1 MKLKN
6 FRIATRLGMAF
17 TAVLL
22 LTFALMAVAVIRLH
36 EVGNATAEM
45 ERAKDKA
52 DLAALWHSGNMAND
66 GMTEARLR
74 ALDPQDTKLIDD
86 KMKAK
91 SAEITEVK
99 EKLTALISDE
109 EGKRLLAKIADARVV
124 YMDVR
129 KQVFALR
136 DGGQSM
142 QQVSELIE
150 QKMKPTLAAYDVTV
164 ANLAERQ
171 QRVFD
176 ETKVKVDQTVA
187 SSRTILLAVGSAAL
201 VVGALLA
208 YLLSRSITRPLRE
221 AVEVARTVAAG
232 DLSRKVEV
240 HSADETGQLME
251 ALKSM
256 TDNLNRIVARVRA
269 GTDTIATGS
278 AEIAAGNQDL
288 SARTEQQAGALEET
302 ASSMEELTSTVQQNA
317 ENAHQGNEL
326 AARASEIAIEGGSVV
341 SQVVETMGA
350 INDSAHKIEDIISV
364 IEGIAFQ
371 TNILALNAAVEAARA
386 GEQGRGFAVVAS
398 EVRNLA
404 QRSAAAAKEIK
415 TLIDDSVGKVEV
427 GSRLVNQAGRTIQE
441 VVGSVQRVS
450 SIMAQIASASKEQ
463 SDGIEQVNQA
473 IGQMDQVTQ
482 QNAALVE
489 EAAAAAASMREQATS
504 LAEAV
509 SIFKIDGL
517 AVQPVAAP
525 APAVK
530 PAVAVKPAPAAAVP
544 ARPRLELA
552 RQQQGT
558 PARREPAMAGGDGW
572 EQF

>member
-1 MKLKN
+1 MNLKH

-22 LTFALMAVAVIRLH
+22 LTFALMAVAVVRMQ
-36 EVGNATAEM
+36 EVSDATAEM
-45 ERAKDKA
+45 DQAKYKA
-52 DLAALWHSGNMAND
+52 DLAQLWYSGNLIND
-66 GMTEARLR
+66 AMTEARLR
-74 ALDPQDTKLIDD
+74 ADDPQDTKLVDD
-86 KMKAK
+86 KMKAR
-91 SAEITEVK
+91 SADITKVK
-99 EKLTALISDE
+99 EKLTAIIRGED
-109 EGKRLLAKIADARVV
+109 GKRIVEQIAEARAG
-124 YMDVR
+124 YIDVR

-142 QQVSELIE
+142 QHVSGLIE
-150 QKMKPTLAAYDVTV
+150 RKMKPALEAYDAKVADLAA
-164 ANLAERQ
+164 RQ
-171 QRVFD
+171 TRLFNQAKDR
-176 ETKVKVDQTVA
+176 VDQTVA
-187 SSRTILLAVGSAAL
+187 SSRTILVALGSAAL

-208 YLLSRSITRPLRE
+208 YFLSRSITNPLRE

-232 DLSRKVEV
+232 DLSRQVEV
-240 HSADETGQLME
+240 HSRDETGQLME

-269 GTDTIATGS
+269 GTDTIGTAS
-278 AEIAAGNQDL
+278 AEIASGNQDL

-317 ENAHQGNEL
+317 ENAHQGNQL
-326 AARASEIAIEGGSVV
+326 AASASKIAIKGGSVV
-341 SQVVETMGA
+341 SQVVETMNA

-364 IEGIAFQ
+364 IDGIAFQ

-415 TLIDDSVGKVEV
+415 ILIDDSVEKVEV
-427 GSRLVNQAGRTIQE
+427 GSRLVNQAGATIQE
-441 VVGSVQRVS
+441 VVGSVQRVTA
-450 SIMAQIASASKEQ
+450 IMSQIASASKEQ

-489 EAAAAAASMREQATS
+489 EAAAAAASMREQAAG

-509 SIFKIDGL
+509 SIFRIDGL
-517 AVQPVAAP
+517 AAPALAAP
-525 APAVK
+525 AR
-530 PAVAVKPAPAAAVP
+530 AVP
-544 ARPRLELA
+544 ARPRLAPA

-558 PARREPAMAGGDGW
+558 PVRRAPATAGGDGW
-572 EQF
+572 EEF

>member
-1 MKLKN
+1 MNLKD

-17 TAVLL
+17 AAVLL
-22 LTFALMAVAVIRLH
+22 LTFALMAVAVMRLQD
-36 EVGNATAEM
+36 VGDATAEM
-45 ERAKDKA
+45 GLAKKKA
-52 DLAALWHSGNMAND
+52 DLAGLWYSGTLVSDAMA
-66 GMTEARLR
+66 EARLR
-74 ALDPQDTKLIDD
+74 ADDPQDAKMVDD
-86 KMKAK
+86 KMTAK
-91 SAEITEVK
+91 TAEITKIK
-99 EKLTALISDE
+99 EKLTEIVRGE
-109 EGKRLLAKIADARVV
+109 EGKRIIGQIADARAG
-124 YMDVR
+124 YIDLR

-142 QQVSELIE
+142 QQVRTLVES
-150 QKMKPTLAAYDVTV
+150 KMKPALDAYDVKV
-164 ANLAERQ
+164 AELAARQ
-171 QRVFD
+171 TRLFNQAKDR
-176 ETKVKVDQTVA
+176 VDQTVA
-187 SSRTILLAVGSAAL
+187 SSRTILVAVGSAAL

-208 YLLSRSITRPLRE
+208 YFLSRSITDPLRE

-240 HSADETGQLME
+240 RSRDETGQLME

-256 TDNLNRIVARVRA
+256 TDSLNRIVARVRA
-269 GTDTIATGS
+269 DTDTIATAS

-317 ENAHQGNEL
+317 ENAHQGNQL
-326 AARASEIAIEGGSVV
+326 AACASEIAIKGGSVV
-341 SQVVETMGA
+341 SQVVETMSA

-364 IEGIAFQ
+364 IDGIAFQ

-398 EVRNLA
+398 EVRSLA

-415 TLIDDSVGKVEV
+415 TLIDDSVEKVEV
-427 GSRLVNQAGRTIQE
+427 GSRLVNQAGATIQE
-441 VVGSVQRVS
+441 VVGSVQRVTG
-450 SIMAQIASASKEQ
+450 IMSEIASASKEQ

-489 EAAAAAASMREQATS
+489 EAAAAAASMREQAAS

-517 AVQPVAAP
+517 AVQAVAAP
-525 APAVK
+525 AV
-530 PAVAVKPAPAAAVP
+530 AVP
-544 ARPRLELA
+544 ARPRLE
-552 RQQQGT
+552 
-558 PARREPAMAGGDGW
+558 PVRRAPTTAGGDSW

>member
-1 MKLKN
+1 MKLKD
-6 FRIATRLGMAF
+6 FRIATRLGTAF

-22 LTFALMAVAVIRLH
+22 LTFTLMAVAVMRLQ
-36 EVGNATAEM
+36 EVGEATAEM
-45 ERAKDKA
+45 DAAKYKA
-52 DLAALWHSGNMAND
+52 DLAEFWYSGNLIND
-66 GMTEARLR
+66 AMTEARLR
-74 ALDPQDTKLIDD
+74 ADDPQDTKLIDD

-91 SAEITEVK
+91 SAEITQTK
-99 EKLTALISDE
+99 EKLTAIITGE
-109 EGKRLLAKIADARVV
+109 EGKRIVGQIADARVA
-124 YMDVR
+124 YIDVR

-136 DGGQSM
+136 DSGQSM

-150 QKMKPTLAAYDVTV
+150 SKMKPLLVAYDATV
-164 ANLAERQ
+164 ANLSAHQKRL
-171 QRVFD
+171 FN
-176 ETKVKVDQTVA
+176 ETKDRVDQTVA
-187 SSRTILLAVGSAAL
+187 ASRTILIAVGSTAL

-208 YLLSRSITRPLRE
+208 YFLSRSITNPLRE

-240 HSADETGQLME
+240 HSRDETGQLME

-302 ASSMEELTSTVQQNA
+302 ASSMEELTSTVKQNA

-326 AARASEIAIEGGSVV
+326 AASASEIAIKGGSVV
-341 SQVVETMGA
+341 SQVVATMGE

-398 EVRNLA
+398 EVRSLA

-427 GSRLVNQAGRTIQE
+427 GSRLVNEAGATIQE

-450 SIMAQIASASKEQ
+450 GIMSHIASASKEQ

-489 EAAAAAASMREQATS
+489 EAAAAAASMREQAAS

-509 SIFKIDGL
+509 SFFKIDGL
-517 AVQPVAAP
+517 AVQAVAAP
-525 APAVK
+525 ATARAV
-530 PAVAVKPAPAAAVP
+530 AVP

-558 PARREPAMAGGDGW
+558 PARRVPATADGDSW

>member
-1 MKLKN
+1 MNLKD
-6 FRIATRLGMAF
+6 FRIATRLGTAF

-22 LTFALMAVAVIRLH
+22 LTFALMAVAVMRLQ
-36 EVGNATAEM
+36 EVGHATAEM
-45 ERAKDKA
+45 DLAKNKA
-52 DLAALWHSGNMAND
+52 DLAQLWYSGNMIND
-66 GMTEARLR
+66 AMTEARLR
-74 ALDPQDTKLIDD
+74 ADDAQDTKVVDD

-91 SAEITEVK
+91 SAEITKVK
-99 EKLTALISDE
+99 EKLTEIIRGE
-109 EGKRLLAKIADARVV
+109 EGKHIIGQIADARVA
-124 YMDVR
+124 YIEVR

-136 DGGQSM
+136 DGGQSL
-142 QQVSELIE
+142 QQVSDLVERN
-150 QKMKPTLAAYDVTV
+150 MKPALLAYDTKVAELAA
-164 ANLAERQ
+164 RQ
-171 QRVFD
+171 TRLFNQAKDR
-176 ETKVKVDQTVA
+176 VDQTVA
-187 SSRTILLAVGSAAL
+187 SSRTILVAVGSAAL
-201 VVGALLA
+201 VVGAVLA
-208 YLLSRSITRPLRE
+208 YFLSRSITDPLRE
-221 AVEVARTVAAG
+221 AVEVARAVAAG

-240 HSADETGQLME
+240 HSRDETGQLME

-269 GTDTIATGS
+269 GTDTIATAS

-302 ASSMEELTSTVQQNA
+302 ASSMEELTGTVQQNA
-317 ENAHQGNEL
+317 ENAHQGNQL
-326 AARASEIAIEGGSVV
+326 AVCASEIAIKGGSVV
-341 SQVVETMGA
+341 SQVVETMSA

-364 IEGIAFQ
+364 IDGIAFQ

-398 EVRNLA
+398 EVRSLA

-415 TLIDDSVGKVEV
+415 TLIDDSVEKVEA
-427 GSRLVNQAGRTIQE
+427 GSRLVNQAGATIQE
-441 VVGSVQRVS
+441 VVGSVQRVTG
-450 SIMAQIASASKEQ
+450 IMSQIASASKEQ

-489 EAAAAAASMREQATS
+489 EASAAAASMREQAAS

-517 AVQPVAAP
+517 AVQAVAAP
-525 APAVK
+525 ARAV
-530 PAVAVKPAPAAAVP
+530 AVP

-552 RQQQGT
+552 RQQQAT
-558 PARREPAMAGGDGW
+558 PARRAPTTAGEDSW